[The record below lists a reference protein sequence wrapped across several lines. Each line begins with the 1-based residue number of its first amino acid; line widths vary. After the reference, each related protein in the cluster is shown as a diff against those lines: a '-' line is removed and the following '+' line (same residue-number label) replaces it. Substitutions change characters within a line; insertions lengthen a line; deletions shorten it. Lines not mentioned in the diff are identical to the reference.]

1 MNKGFT
7 LAEVLITV
15 GIIGVTSMLVMPMIT
30 GKFTQQGRDKQ
41 LKKFIVDFEHGL
53 MSEYYKSNFKNS
65 KLGKGGKANVGAFLR
80 DNFGVGKDCGEE
92 AGNCFAQSY
101 IDNDGESKDFNPRNG
116 YSVQLKNGVSIY
128 LKSQTQNKPAKAYI
142 DVNGPSGPNSCNKDI
157 FTVTIGEDYSVS
169 SPACTLDDCAFKVKD
184 VCYGEPFNP
193 TPLTYQQCMAEK
205 DKLGIE
211 ECYEDI
217 EIDYWA
223 GAVKKCGGID
233 KIPSLTNF
241 SAIAETMYVKQ
252 GSNSQLNDNSDA
264 VRVLNVKNSDVLQ
277 TWICSRGNII
287 CKPSDMNGIVLWARE
302 SSGRDF
308 SKVGEFTEYGAN
320 TWNVGIKR
328 SVPIPAICVLD

>member
-1 MNKGFT
+1 MKKGFT

-53 MSEYYKSNFKNS
+53 MSEFNKSKFKYS
-65 KLGKGGKANVGAFLR
+65 KLGKGGNANVGLFLR
-80 DNFGVGKDCGEE
+80 ENFGVGKDCGVE

-101 IDNDGESKDFNPRNG
+101 INNDGQSKDFDPRNG

-128 LKSQTQNKPAKAYI
+128 LKPETQSRPAKAYI

-169 SPACTLDDCAFKVKD
+169 SPACSLDDCAFKVAG
-184 VCYGEPFNP
+184 VCYGDSFNP

-211 ECYEDI
+211 ECYENI
-217 EIDYWA
+217 ELDYWA
-223 GAVKKCGGID
+223 GAVKQCGGID
-233 KIPSLTNF
+233 KMPNSDNLHDIGATIYGNDSWNQNF
-241 SAIAETMYVKQ
+241 NADSNVAKILNIKGFCTKNGQVINWGAENCKAGENGVVLWRRESMGTSSSVMIFTEFSWVGNFGYYR
-252 GSNSQLNDNSDA
+252 GNSQF
-264 VRVLNVKNSDVLQ
+264 Q
-277 TWICSRGNII
+277 
-287 CKPSDMNGIVLWARE
+287 
-302 SSGRDF
+302 
-308 SKVGEFTEYGAN
+308 
-320 TWNVGIKR
+320 
-328 SVPIPAICVLD
+328 AICILD